1 MRMANLTRR
10 TALAGLSAF
19 AALRPDRA
27 IAAWPE
33 RNITLLHGLAP
44 GGGVDVTARIVA
56 EGLSRRLGRPVVVE
70 SKPGAATTI
79 AAAQIARA
87 APDGYTLGFVPIS
100 HAVAGATYKQL
111 PYHPINDFTFIS
123 QATDYPFV
131 VVTHPAHAVKSISDL
146 IYAAR
151 TRSVPLMCGTI
162 GLGSMQHLLAAYLAQ
177 LAKIEIQTI
186 PFRGG
191 APAMTELLAG
201 RIDLFI
207 DPPGTLLENIRAG
220 KLRAIAVTSKA
231 RFADLPDVP
240 TIAEAGFAGFSVMSW
255 VGLVGPARLP
265 QEIVARLNAEIRAH
279 LTEPEVAQR
288 IRALGSEPVPGSP
301 SDFREIVSS
310 DLQRWNTVVA
320 DAGIE
325 RI

>member
-1 MRMANLTRR
+1 MANLTRR
-10 TALAGLSAF
+10 TALAGLASL

-56 EGLSRRLGRPVVVE
+56 EGLSRRLGRPVIVE

-111 PYHPINDFTFIS
+111 PYHPITDFTFIS

-131 VVTHPAHAVKSISDL
+131 VVTHPEHAVKSIPDL
-146 IYAAR
+146 IHAAR
-151 TRSVPLMCGTI
+151 TRSAPLLCGTI

-177 LAKIEIQTI
+177 LARIEIQTI

-191 APAMTELLAG
+191 APAMSELIAG

-207 DPPGTLLENIRAG
+207 DPPSTLLENIKAG
-220 KLRAIAVTSKA
+220 KLRAIAVTGKA

-240 TIAEAGFAGFSVMSW
+240 TIAESGFSGFSVMSW
-255 VGLVGPARLP
+255 VGVVGPAGLP
-265 QEIVARLNAEIRAH
+265 QEIVTRLNAEIRAH

-301 SDFREIVSS
+301 GDFKEIVSS
-310 DLQRWNTVVA
+310 EPQRWKTVVA